1 MMAVKFK
8 AGDKVTITGRSKI
21 YEVLKTN
28 DLGNKVLVQTDG
40 VQEWVYADW
49 LKLYESLNFVYKAIK
64 FLISLFKKKK
74 P

>member
-8 AGDKVTITGRSKI
+8 AGDKVTVTGRKNI

-28 DLGNKVLVQTDG
+28 DVGNKVLVQTDG
-40 VQEWVYADW
+40 VKEWVYADW
-49 LKLYESLNFVYKAIK
+49 LKLYESINFVYKAIK
-64 FLISLFKKKK
+64 FVISLFKKSK